1 MEDLQT
7 GWNIREI
14 TFYPEYS
21 GYANFVN
28 SVKWS
33 YDANYSGASG
43 AAVEPFHMSSNGTT
57 DFSIGSGDYIAYN
70 DLTKDEVLGWVW
82 DVMGDMT
89 KEAVEVD
96 VSNRAI
102 DRVNSRVTGIFP
114 WS

>member
-1 MEDLQT
+1 
-7 GWNIREI
+7 
-14 TFYPEYS
+14 
-21 GYANFVN
+21 
-28 SVKWS
+28 
-33 YDANYSGASG
+33 
-43 AAVEPFHMSSNGTT
+43 MSTNGTT
-57 DFSIGSGDYIAYN
+57 DFSIGSGDYIAYD

-82 DVMGDMT
+82 DIMGDMA